1 MPFLFFYRRSFKKE
15 TGKKTDLFWKLNMA
29 KKKQKHYMPPA
40 TAFDKLLMYAPP
52 VKMPP

>member
-1 MPFLFFYRRSFKKE
+1 MPFLFLQKTFKKE
-15 TGKKTDLFWKLNMA
+15 TGKKTDMFWKLNME
-29 KKKQKHYMPPA
+29 KKKHYMPPA

>member
-1 MPFLFFYRRSFKKE
+1 MPFLFLQKTFKKE

-29 KKKQKHYMPPA
+29 KKKKHYMPPA